1 MVIMKQKVGII
12 GYGFVGKA
20 VCNSFTN
27 KNDIDLYI
35 LDPRYPDISTSIEE
49 IKKCEAVFICVPTN
63 QLPNGRC
70 DTGPLFS
77 VIEQLQGYNGIVIS
91 KSTAPPNVYKSM
103 QDTTDLMLVHAPEFL
118 TAKNALHDYLHPVK
132 VIIGAQNQEEANRA
146 AHFILPYIIPKSVEY
161 CSIEEAAM
169 FKYLANTMLAM
180 KVIINN
186 EYAELC
192 EKLGINW
199 SAVSKIAETD
209 IRLGVTHWQVPGP
222 DGKHGFG
229 GACFPKD
236 TSALVDVAASV
247 GVEMSMLT
255 NAIRKNS
262 NLRDDI

>member
-1 MVIMKQKVGII
+1 MNQTVGII

-20 VCNSFTN
+20 VANSFITTN
-27 KNDIDLYI
+27 QII
-35 LDPRYPDISTSIEE
+35 LKIHDPAYPELSEPVESLLDCDAIF
-49 IKKCEAVFICVPTN
+49 VCVPTN
-63 QLPNGRC
+63 QLADGSCNT
-70 DTGPLFS
+70 DALKTT
-77 VIEQLQGYNGIVIS
+77 LQILAGYSGIVIC
-91 KSTAPPNVYKSM
+91 KSTAPPDVYRNL
-103 QDTTDLMLVHAPEFL
+103 QNTTGLRLVHAPEFL
-118 TAKNALHDYLHPVK
+118 TAKNATLDYLYPSK
-132 VIIGAQNQEEANRA
+132 IVIGTDSTALANDA
-146 AHFILPYIIPKSVEY
+146 AKFILPYVNFSGSIDF

-169 FKYLANTMLAM
+169 FKYVANTMLAM